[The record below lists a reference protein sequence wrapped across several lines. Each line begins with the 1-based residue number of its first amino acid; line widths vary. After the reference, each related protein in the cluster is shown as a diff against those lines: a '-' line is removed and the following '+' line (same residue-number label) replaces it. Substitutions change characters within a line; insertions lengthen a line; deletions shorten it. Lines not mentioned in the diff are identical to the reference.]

1 MAIFRVNKTSNYTVM
16 SNHHLQD
23 KNLSLKAKGLLSW
36 MLSLPEDWDYSVNGI
51 VACHKEGEDAI
62 KSALSELK
70 TYGYLIVSKLKPES
84 YIDDN
89 GDKVIIRK
97 QIEYEYN
104 VYEQPMYFQDTE
116 NQATGFQS
124 LDFQDTENP
133 TQINTKEQ
141 NTNIPNTYNKA
152 QAGPASVE
160 ISSKRNFR
168 RNKEILSDDLASAK
182 DIVSQTK
189 KQKEKAPIDVQCLD
203 EIERDSYGFDKETKQ
218 MLAQYIQFVTATGDS
233 RRVKD
238 LKLWR
243 KKLTSLLELSHNDNI
258 VMRKIIKQSLDNK
271 WYKFVEYEEHTTQ
284 SRTNVPTVDNLIHQS
299 QRGEDIIAQRI
310 ARGIKA
316 Y

>member
-1 MAIFRVNKTSNYTVM
+1 M
-16 SNHHLQD
+16 SD
-23 KNLSLKAKGLLSW
+23 DRAFKGIWIPAEIWLSEELTWHEKIIYSEIN
-36 MLSLPEDWDYSVNGI
+36 SLD
-51 VACHKEGEDAI
+51 GEDHCFASNEYLA
-62 KSALSELK
+62 KFCKVSESA
-70 TYGYLIVSKLKPES
+70 VSKAIAKLIRLG
-84 YIDDN
+84 YI
-89 GDKVIIRK
+89 
-97 QIEYEYN
+97 EN
-104 VYEQPMYFQDTE
+104 VSFDGRQRILAVTGRVVNYATQGSKSCYSDSQNINHYIYSNSNTE
-116 NQATGFQS
+116 N
-124 LDFQDTENP
+124 NR
-133 TQINTKEQ
+133 
-141 NTNIPNTYNKA
+141 KA

-160 ISSKRNFR
+160 VSSKRNFR
-168 RNKEILSDDLASAK
+168 RNKEVLSDDLASAK